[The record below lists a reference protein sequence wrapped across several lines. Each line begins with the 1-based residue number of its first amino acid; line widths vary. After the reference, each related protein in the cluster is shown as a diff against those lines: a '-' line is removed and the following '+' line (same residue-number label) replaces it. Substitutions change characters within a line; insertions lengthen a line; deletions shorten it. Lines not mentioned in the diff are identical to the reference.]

1 MRSIINWQELQD
13 MVMGQ
18 SQQQG
23 KGADAPQHVN
33 WDENA
38 DMYNQMAAMEASYTL
53 NQINCFEA
61 GKDDTVLDIG
71 CGPGRITVPMAK
83 RVKKVTSIDTSEN
96 MMTYCRQNAQ
106 EANVSNVNIRN
117 LDWTKAELGKDLE
130 QHDIVIACRSV
141 GMRDFAKLN
150 AFARKYVVVIAWANA
165 DCIPDIIDEL
175 FLGADGRG
183 ESRHHVIIPRD
194 RRVGYNVMWNTA
206 YDMGFDPNISIVIDG
221 FTKDYA
227 SKEEAYADLSRLGKV
242 AEGKERIFQS
252 NVDQYLSLNDQGG
265 ITFRRETKS
274 FVMWWEPKLNMNT
287 SE

>member
-1 MRSIINWQELQD
+1 
-13 MVMGQ
+13 MGQ

-206 YDMGFDPNISIVIDG
+206 YDMGFDPNINIVIDG

-227 SKEEAYADLSRLGKV
+227 SKEEAYADLSQLGKI
-242 AEGKERIFQS
+242 AEGKEHIFQS
-252 NVDQYLSLNDQGG
+252 NVDQHLSPNDQGG

-274 FVMWWEPKLNMNT
+274 FVMWWEPKLNMNA